1 VTDTTVGERVAAFRR
16 QRGLSQR
23 DLAVEMKRS
32 ESWVSQVE
40 RDIQPIERI
49 GVLRDLAAAL
59 GVSVHDLRP
68 EALPEPDAA
77 ATEPAINDLDEVRLT
92 LSGHPTL
99 ARLFAPTTSAVG
111 KAGIE
116 DLAKRVDEVWDL
128 AHASRFA
135 DLSAALTEL
144 VPQLEDAVRTTSKDD
159 ERRRLHVMRAR
170 AYQAVAVAFARQDEP
185 DAAWVAAD
193 RAITAAELAG
203 DPLDVI
209 AGHFR
214 LAHAFIRLRR
224 FDQAEHVVTRAIDVL
239 RPSAEAKDAAPELL
253 SLYGAMHLVNAL
265 VSGTEGDRS
274 AARAHLGNAGAIAER
289 IGEDRNDYNTEF
301 GPTNVLLHTV
311 SVDVDLGDAGE
322 ALDVAA
328 RVDPSG
334 LSPERQARFYI
345 DVARAHA
352 QRRHVGE
359 ATAALIK
366 ADRLAP
372 EHTRTHQAA
381 RQCLDDLLAQAGRRP
396 TTDLTDLAP
405 RAGIR

>member
-1 VTDTTVGERVAAFRR
+1 MTR
-16 QRGLSQR
+16 
-23 DLAVEMKRS
+23 
-32 ESWVSQVE
+32 
-40 RDIQPIERI
+40 
-49 GVLRDLAAAL
+49 
-59 GVSVHDLRP
+59 
-68 EALPEPDAA
+68 
-77 ATEPAINDLDEVRLT
+77 
-92 LSGHPTL
+92 
-99 ARLFAPTTSAVG
+99 
-111 KAGIE
+111 
-116 DLAKRVDEVWDL
+116 
-128 AHASRFA
+128 
-135 DLSAALTEL
+135 
-144 VPQLEDAVRTTSKDD
+144 
-159 ERRRLHVMRAR
+159 
-170 AYQAVAVAFARQDEP
+170 AVAVAFARQDEP

-224 FDQAEHVVTRAIDVL
+224 FDQAEHVVTSALDVL
-239 RPSAEAKDAAPELL
+239 RPAAEAKDAAPELL
-253 SLYGAMHLVNAL
+253 SLYGAMHLVKAVAL
-265 VSGTEGDRS
+265 AGEGDRN
-274 AARAHLGNAGAIAER
+274 AARAHLTHAGAIAER
-289 IGEDRNDYNTEF
+289 IGDDRNDYNTEF

-328 RVDPSG
+328 RVEPSH

-359 ATAALIK
+359 ATAALLK

-396 TTDLTDLAP
+396 PVDLTDLAQ
-405 RAGIR
+405 RAGVR